1 MIKELTNI
9 EPNNTTVINDVE
21 TPYVEKIGDILH
33 FYIGISASSLCF
45 VRLSCN
51 DDYDTYGTCS
61 LEQLTRQQNM
71 YAIHLSMPE
80 FTDQHSSLDFRLS
93 EFHASA
99 TTCVEELSKSTDFT
113 IKQWM
118 CTSPEPIVYWAAPE
132 YVEYNRY
139 GYPNAYQQSSAYVN
153 IEVKSNNLGFFDTI
167 RNTQVFNGLQGN
179 SAGRTW
185 TQSSTIE
192 VSQQLTQD
200 GYFKAKLN
208 VLLDSVIPGHYRLDI
223 YNNDNEKISE
233 LQIEVCLP
241 HDIYNLKY
249 GESEAPVLALYD
261 EGFGGNQLIN
271 KESAEYSNGIY
282 INGTDSSPSPGQPIH
297 WYRDDNGT
305 DVLLNGDTG
314 PSHGDTYSIYYL
326 GASTNPNN
334 ERVTGAGYFVKIQ
347 IGGEWLRSY
356 PYQIMPPISH

>member
-1 MIKELTNI
+1 MIKVLTNI
-9 EPNNTTVINDVE
+9 EPNSTTVINDVE

-33 FYIGISASSLCF
+33 FYIGIRASSLCL

-71 YAIHLSMPE
+71 YAIHLSMSE

-93 EFHASA
+93 TFAVSA
-99 TTCVEELSKSTDFT
+99 TTCVEELSKSTYFT

-118 CTSPEPIVYWAAPE
+118 CASPEPIVYWTAPE

-139 GYPNAYQQSSAYVN
+139 GYSNAYQQSSAYVN
-153 IEVKSNNLGFFDTI
+153 IEIKSNDLGFFDTI

-192 VSQQLTQD
+192 VSQQLTPD
-200 GYFKAKLN
+200 GYFKANLK

-241 HDIYNLKY
+241 HDIYKLKFA
-249 GESEAPVLALYD
+249 EFQNPVLALYAKGV
-261 EGFGGNQLIN
+261 EGNQMIN
-271 KESAEYSNGIY
+271 KEN
-282 INGTDSSPSPGQPIH
+282 TDSTNCIYCGGGGTTGLPIH
-297 WYRDDNGT
+297 WYRNHNGT
-305 DVLLNGDTG
+305 DILLNGD
-314 PSHGDTYSIYYL
+314 PSSSHGDGMTVYYFGESNL
-326 GASTNPNN
+326 N
-334 ERVTGAGYFVKIQ
+334 ERVTGDGYFVRIQ
-347 IGGEWLRSY
+347 INGEWLRSY
-356 PYQIMPPISH
+356 PYQEMPPIMYK